1 MLNSPDES
9 IRLLN
14 RLGAPVRLI
23 KHLELVGEAG
33 EQVISKLEELGV
45 QFDKSFVQVGIAIH
59 DAGKILHPEELNE
72 GGNLHEAS
80 GEKLLLEQGVEKK
93 VAYCCQSH
101 SKYNSM
107 PVSFEELL
115 VALSDKLWKG
125 KREPELELQ
134 VIDGVAEKLSTDR
147 WSIFEILDS
156 CFEDIASTGNARL
169 SRSV

>member
-59 DAGKILHPEELNE
+59 DAGKILGTSPL
-72 GGNLHEAS
+72 
-80 GEKLLLEQGVEKK
+80 
-93 VAYCCQSH
+93 C
-101 SKYNSM
+101 
-107 PVSFEELL
+107 
-115 VALSDKLWKG
+115 
-125 KREPELELQ
+125 
-134 VIDGVAEKLSTDR
+134 
-147 WSIFEILDS
+147 
-156 CFEDIASTGNARL
+156 
-169 SRSV
+169 